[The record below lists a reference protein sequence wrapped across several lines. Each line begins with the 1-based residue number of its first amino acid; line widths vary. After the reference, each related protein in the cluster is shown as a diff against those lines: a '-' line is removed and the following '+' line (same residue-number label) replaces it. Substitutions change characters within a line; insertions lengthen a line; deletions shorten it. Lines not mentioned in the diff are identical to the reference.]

1 MENESDQEG
10 IPLQD
15 DSACPT
21 FRTYP
26 MRTRCL
32 ENVISYLRQKKG
44 DGMLE
49 PFFGLDA
56 TGMGASG

>member
-1 MENESDQEG
+1 MANEGDLEG
-10 IPLQD
+10 IPLRD

-21 FRTYP
+21 FRTYH
-26 MRTRCL
+26 
-32 ENVISYLRQKKG
+32 ENEVSGKRHLVFATKKG

-56 TGMGASG
+56 SGMGASG